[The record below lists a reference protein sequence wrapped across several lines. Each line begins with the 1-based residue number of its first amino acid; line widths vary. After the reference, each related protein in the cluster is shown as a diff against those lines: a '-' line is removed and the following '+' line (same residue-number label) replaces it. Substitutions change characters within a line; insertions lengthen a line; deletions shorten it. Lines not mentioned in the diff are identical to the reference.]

1 MISIRGFRVSSQYPI
16 IDFPILS
23 NAKYNL
29 TYIYFFWN
37 MYGIYSTKCPL
48 KESEQ
53 FHQFSSVRMLETQT
67 LLTVLKDY
75 PCTSACRLLSLDYPF
90 KLSRLVCSSVPDYIL
105 SHTLSDSL
113 PFSPGAFIYNLGC
126 GGWKG

>member
-75 PCTSACRLLSLDYPF
+75 PCTSACRLLSPR
-90 KLSRLVCSSVPDYIL
+90 LSL
-105 SHTLSDSL
+105 
-113 PFSPGAFIYNLGC
+113 
-126 GGWKG
+126 